1 MTSFSPAADSLRD
14 AIHRILVVDDN
25 SAIHE
30 DFRKILANSP
40 ARDDFEDEDAAFFG
54 TPAAP
59 TERASFDLDFA
70 SQGLE
75 ALDLVTDATREGRR
89 YSMVFMD
96 VRMPPG
102 LDGIET
108 TARLW
113 EIDPDLQ
120 VVICTAYSD
129 YSWEEMVGRLGRT
142 DRLLILKKPFDMIEV
157 VQCAHALTGKWSLLQ
172 QTRHHAE
179 SLESSVRERT
189 AELEAANK
197 LLESE
202 IIERRRSEEALRFTQ
217 FSVDNAPEAMFWA
230 APDSRLLYANAAT
243 CKALGYSAQ
252 ELRTLSIPDIVPE
265 IAGEAWSAFR
275 ESLQAARHRTFETRY
290 RAKDG
295 SEVPIEFTAAFFAFD
310 GKELLC
316 ASARDIT
323 LRRRILAEL
332 STARDAAV
340 ESVRLKSRFLANMS
354 HEIRTP
360 MNGVVGM
367 AELLLHTNLNR
378 DQRDYVDTI
387 RSSADLLLNLINDIL
402 DSSKIEAGMLNFE
415 TLEFDLGEV
424 VEGTLD
430 IVGGVAR
437 NKGLELVCHVH
448 GDVPRHLSGD
458 AGRVRQVLTN
468 ILGNAVKFTESGEVV
483 LMVSLLEEAETSAR
497 LRFEVRDTGIG
508 ISEEF
513 RKRIFE
519 PFVQADGSATRRY
532 GGTGLGLS
540 ICRQIVEALGGEIG
554 VDSEP
559 GQGST
564 FWFELSFGKQAE
576 PSLPMVRTI
585 DCPPDLR
592 VLLVDDNETNRK
604 ILQLQLSNLL
614 MRPTG
619 VEDGEEALDLLR
631 RESSGGDP
639 FRLAIID
646 MQMPAMDGLSLARLI
661 KSEPAISDTRLIIL
675 SSLGDQLADSKLAAA
690 GVEGHLVKPVKQA
703 RLLEALSALFNRQ
716 LPSPEPAAAAPT
728 ETASEKAGA
737 VLPLRI
743 LLAEDNPVNQKV
755 ALLQLRNLGY
765 EADVATDGAKA
776 LEMLASIPY
785 DVILMDCQMPVMD
798 GFAATRE
805 IRRSYPHPVRIIAMT
820 ANAMVGDRE
829 RCLEAGM
836 DAFLSKPVRAADL
849 GRALQECRLLGGST
863 PSPAPPP
870 DPAAV
875 PEAPVDLDRLLE
887 ITGRDAEMFRQIMHD
902 YLEQAEEILS
912 AMVLAIEG
920 RSAGEIRELAHKLC
934 GSSASCGMQSIVP
947 PLRRL
952 EQLGQAAQFDR
963 AHEFHQDAVR
973 QLHRIRRFL
982 ISYLAESPLVF
993 PSNS

>member
-1 MTSFSPAADSLRD
+1 VNSDRPAAAFTSD
-14 AIHRILVVDDN
+14 APPRILIVDDN
-25 SAIHE
+25 LAIHE
-30 DFRKILANSP
+30 DFRKILASRP
-40 ARDDFEDEDAAFFG
+40 AKDDFEDEDAAFFG
-54 TPAAP
+54 TPSAAP
-59 TERASFDLDFA
+59 DRASFDLSFA

-75 ALDLVTDATREGRR
+75 ALELVAAATREGRR
-89 YSMVFMD
+89 YSVVFMD

-113 EIDPDLQ
+113 EIDRDLQ

-129 YSWEEMVGRLGRT
+129 HSWEEMVGRLGLT
-142 DRLLILKKPFDMIEV
+142 DRLLILKKPFDMVEV

-172 QTRHHAE
+172 QTRRHAE

-189 AELEAANK
+189 AELEEANK
-197 LLESE
+197 RLESE
-202 IIERRRSEEALRFTQ
+202 ITERRRSEEALRFTQ

-230 APDSRLLYANAAT
+230 APDSRLLYANSAT
-243 CKALGYSAQ
+243 CKALGYSAP
-252 ELRTLSIPDIVPE
+252 ELQALGLSDIVPE
-265 IAGEAWSAFR
+265 LGGDAWPSFR
-275 ESLQAARHRTFETRY
+275 ESLKTARHRTFETNC

-295 SEVPIEFTAAFFAFD
+295 SEIPIEFTAALFTFG

-323 LRRRILAEL
+323 LRKRILAEL
-332 STARDAAV
+332 SAARDTAL
-340 ESVRLKSRFLANMS
+340 ESVRLKGRFLANMS

-367 AELLLHTNLNR
+367 AELLLHTNLDR

-415 TLEFDLGEV
+415 TLDFDLGEV
-424 VEGTLD
+424 VESTLD
-430 IVGGVAR
+430 MVGGVSR
-437 NKGLELVCHVH
+437 NKGLELAGHVH
-448 GDVPRHLSGD
+448 VEVPRYLRGD
-458 AGRVRQVLTN
+458 AGRLRQVLTN
-468 ILGNAVKFTESGEVV
+468 ILGNAVKFTARGEVV
-483 LMVSLLEEAETSAR
+483 LMVSLLEETETAAR

-508 ISEEF
+508 IAEES

-519 PFVQADGSATRRY
+519 PFVQADGSDTRKY

-564 FWFELSFGKQAE
+564 FWFNLGFEKQTE
-576 PSLPMVRTI
+576 PSRRPLRAI
-585 DCPPDLR
+585 DCPADLR
-592 VLLVDDNETNRK
+592 ILVVDDNATNRK

-614 MRPTG
+614 MRPAG
-619 VEDGEEALDLLR
+619 VENGEEALDLLLH
-631 RESSGGDP
+631 ESSGADP

-646 MQMPAMDGLSLARLI
+646 MQMPGMDGLSLARQI
-661 KSEPAISDTRLIIL
+661 KSKPAIADTRLIIL
-675 SSLGDQLADSKLAAA
+675 SSLGDQLADSELAAA

-703 RLLEALSALFNRQ
+703 RLHEALSGLFRREIP
-716 LPSPEPAAAAPT
+716 LVRTGEPVAPNPDGEQPGT
-728 ETASEKAGA
+728 

-755 ALLQLRNLGY
+755 ALLQLRSIGH
-765 EADVATDGAKA
+765 EADVASDGAKA
-776 LEMLASIPY
+776 LEMLSEVPY
-785 DVILMDCQMPVMD
+785 DVILMDCQMPVLD
-798 GFAATRE
+798 GWATTRE

-820 ANAMVGDRE
+820 ANAMQGDRE
-829 RCLEAGM
+829 QCLEAGM
-836 DAFLSKPVRAADL
+836 DDFLSKPVRAADL
-849 GRALQECRLLGGST
+849 ARALQMCRPLGSSVGKV
-863 PSPAPPP
+863 PVAQ
-870 DPAAV
+870 ARAV
-875 PEAPVDLDRLLE
+875 PDAPVDLDRLLE
-887 ITGRDAEMFRQIMHD
+887 ITGRDAEMFRQIMQD

-912 AMVLAIEG
+912 SMILAIEG
-920 RSAGEIRELAHKLC
+920 RSAGELRELAHKLC
-934 GSSASCGMQSIVP
+934 GSSASCGMQAIVP

-952 EQLGQAAQFDR
+952 EQLGQAGQFDR
-963 AHEFHQDAVR
+963 VDEFYQDAVR
-973 QLHRIRRFL
+973 QLYRIRRFL
-982 ISYLAESPLVF
+982 IGHLADSPLAS